1 MQSHPTRILAS
12 RMLGGCETRYQTNSS
27 CIGKPNSTRG
37 GPRLAQHAS
46 SWEIDAPLRANVD
59 FEFVL
64 PDALDAKLV
73 SLLADVIGTS
83 PESVRADA
91 SQTTTPGW
99 DSVTNLGF
107 IAAVE
112 DEFGVSIL
120 TAEAMQL
127 HSLADMSALLRRK
140 GVTG

>member
-1 MQSHPTRILAS
+1 
-12 RMLGGCETRYQTNSS
+12 
-27 CIGKPNSTRG
+27 
-37 GPRLAQHAS
+37 
-46 SWEIDAPLRANVD
+46 
-59 FEFVL
+59 VL
-64 PDALDAKLV
+64 PDDALDAKLA

-83 PESVRADA
+83 LESVRADA
-91 SQTTTPGW
+91 SQSTIAEW
-99 DSVTNLGF
+99 DSVANLGF

>member
-1 MQSHPTRILAS
+1 MSL
-12 RMLGGCETRYQTNSS
+12 
-27 CIGKPNSTRG
+27 
-37 GPRLAQHAS
+37 
-46 SWEIDAPLRANVD
+46 
-59 FEFVL
+59 
-64 PDALDAKLV
+64 DALDTRLV
-73 SLLADVIGTS
+73 SLLADVIGAS
-83 PESVRADA
+83 LESVGADA
-91 SQTTTPGW
+91 SQSTTSGW
-99 DSVTNLGF
+99 DSVSNLGF

>member
-1 MQSHPTRILAS
+1 MA
-12 RMLGGCETRYQTNSS
+12 
-27 CIGKPNSTRG
+27 
-37 GPRLAQHAS
+37 
-46 SWEIDAPLRANVD
+46 ANVD
-59 FEFVL
+59 SGAVS
-64 PDALDAKLV
+64 PDALDARLT
-73 SLLADVIGTS
+73 SLLADVIGAS
-83 PESVRADA
+83 PESLRADA
-91 SQTTTPGW
+91 SQSTTPGW

-127 HSLADMSALLRRK
+127 HSLADMSALLRSK

>member
-1 MQSHPTRILAS
+1 MSL
-12 RMLGGCETRYQTNSS
+12 
-27 CIGKPNSTRG
+27 
-37 GPRLAQHAS
+37 
-46 SWEIDAPLRANVD
+46 
-59 FEFVL
+59 
-64 PDALDAKLV
+64 DALDARLA
-73 SLLADVIGTS
+73 SLLADVIGAS
-83 PESVRADA
+83 LESVGADA
-91 SQTTTPGW
+91 SQSTTSGW
-99 DSVTNLGF
+99 DSVSNLGF

>member
-1 MQSHPTRILAS
+1 MS
-12 RMLGGCETRYQTNSS
+12 
-27 CIGKPNSTRG
+27 
-37 GPRLAQHAS
+37 
-46 SWEIDAPLRANVD
+46 
-59 FEFVL
+59 
-64 PDALDAKLV
+64 PDALDAKLA

-83 PESVRADA
+83 LESVGADA
-91 SQTTTPGW
+91 SQSTVPEW
-99 DSVTNLGF
+99 DSVANLGF

-127 HSLADMSALLRRK
+127 HSLADMSALLRRR

>member
-1 MQSHPTRILAS
+1 
-12 RMLGGCETRYQTNSS
+12 ML
-27 CIGKPNSTRG
+27 P
-37 GPRLAQHAS
+37 
-46 SWEIDAPLRANVD
+46 D
-59 FEFVL
+59 
-64 PDALDAKLV
+64 DALDAKLA

-83 PESVRADA
+83 LESVRADA
-91 SQTTTPGW
+91 SQSTIAEW
-99 DSVTNLGF
+99 DSVANLGF

>member
-1 MQSHPTRILAS
+1 MIPH
-12 RMLGGCETRYQTNSS
+12 
-27 CIGKPNSTRG
+27 
-37 GPRLAQHAS
+37 
-46 SWEIDAPLRANVD
+46 
-59 FEFVL
+59 
-64 PDALDAKLV
+64 ALDARLA

-83 PESVRADA
+83 LESVPADA
-91 SQTTTPGW
+91 SQSTIPEW
-99 DSVTNLGF
+99 DSVANLGF

-140 GVTG
+140 GVTV

>member
-1 MQSHPTRILAS
+1 MS
-12 RMLGGCETRYQTNSS
+12 
-27 CIGKPNSTRG
+27 
-37 GPRLAQHAS
+37 
-46 SWEIDAPLRANVD
+46 
-59 FEFVL
+59 

-83 PESVRADA
+83 LESVGADA
-91 SQTTTPGW
+91 SQSTTSGW
-99 DSVTNLGF
+99 DSVSNLGF

-127 HSLADMSALLRRK
+127 HSLADMSALLKRK
-140 GVTG
+140 GVPG

>member
-1 MQSHPTRILAS
+1 
-12 RMLGGCETRYQTNSS
+12 
-27 CIGKPNSTRG
+27 
-37 GPRLAQHAS
+37 
-46 SWEIDAPLRANVD
+46 
-59 FEFVL
+59 VL

-83 PESVRADA
+83 PESVGADA
-91 SQTTTPGW
+91 SQTTTAGW
-99 DSVTNLGF
+99 DSVANLGF

-140 GVTG
+140 GATG